1 MKRLSILLVGTFLLY
16 SIGNS
21 SAGTVVRS
29 RKFTRVQAGQ
39 GQLKILELPKKSGRV
54 DAKKILI
61 ESVYVKQNVVSCLTG
76 SQKGELSVIIKSVKR
91 KQLDSAQ
98 QQFQAFVEGLSS
110 QGIPMDINA
119 LIMYVLRE
127 SYLESNKDLQFYAAK
142 VKYFNEL
149 KKAAREHLTE
159 LRKVSVSIDDCGNE
173 AKNSLDDYIKKAEEN
188 LSSHGDDAQLANID
202 LQNQLQKQQQIVQM
216 MSNVSKLLHD
226 TAMAVIRKMG

>member
-1 MKRLSILLVGTFLLY
+1 MLLVGIFLLY
-16 SIGNS
+16 SIGNL
-21 SAGTVVRS
+21 SAGTAVRS
-29 RKFTRVQAGQ
+29 SGLTRVQAGQ
-39 GQLKILELPKKSGRV
+39 GQLKILELPKKNGRV

-61 ESVYVKQNVVSCLTG
+61 ESVYVKHDVVSRLTG

-98 QQFQAFVEGLSS
+98 QQFQAFVEGLNA
-110 QGIPMDINA
+110 QKTAMDINA

-159 LRKVSVSIDDCGNE
+159 LRKVAGSIDDCGSE
-173 AKNSLDDYIKKAEEN
+173 AKNSLDDYIKRAEEN
-188 LSSHGDDAQLANID
+188 LSGLGDDAQLANID
-202 LQNQLQKQQQIVQM
+202 LQNQLQKQSQM
-216 MSNVSKLLHD
+216 LQTMSNVSKLLHD
-226 TAMAVIRKMG
+226 TAMAVIRNLR